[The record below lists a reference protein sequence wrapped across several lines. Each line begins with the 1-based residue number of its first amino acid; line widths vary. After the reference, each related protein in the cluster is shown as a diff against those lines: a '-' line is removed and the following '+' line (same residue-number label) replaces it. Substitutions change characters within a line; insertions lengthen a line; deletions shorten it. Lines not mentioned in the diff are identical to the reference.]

1 MRIGLYGGSF
11 DPVHNAHLALA
22 RCALVTLKLDE
33 VHWIPAGRPWQ
44 KASGPDARRL
54 ADGLDRAAMVGLA
67 IEGED
72 RFVLNTTEVDRDGP
86 SYTIDTV
93 RELQDSLA
101 DAQVFLV
108 IGQDQYSRLHTWRAW
123 RELLERVTLAVAA
136 RGGSTLQAP
145 AELAAVPHRARM
157 LPMPRMDISSTAIRA
172 HLAQGGAAADL
183 VPALVPEAV
192 ARYID
197 QHRLYAGDINPPRS

>member
-1 MRIGLYGGSF
+1 M
-11 DPVHNAHLALA
+11 
-22 RCALVTLKLDE
+22 LDE
-33 VHWIPAGRPWQ
+33 LRWIPAGRPWQ
-44 KASGPDARRL
+44 KARAPTDAAHRVAMLRL
-54 ADGLDRAAMVGLA
+54 AIDGDPRHVIDRREIAR
-67 IEGED
+67 E
-72 RFVLNTTEVDRDGP
+72 GP

-145 AELAAVPHRARM
+145 PELATVPHRAVM

-183 VPALVPEAV
+183 VPAIVPEAV

-197 QHRLYAGDINPPRS
+197 QHRLYAGDLNPPRS

>member
-33 VHWIPAGRPWQ
+33 LHWIPAGRPWQ
-44 KASGPDARRL
+44 KASGPGARRL
-54 ADGLDRAAMVGLA
+54 ADALDRAAMVGLA

-136 RGGSTLQAP
+136 RGGSTLQP
-145 AELAAVPHRARM
+145 PPELAAVAHRARM

-197 QHRLYAGDINPPRS
+197 QHRLYAGDLNPPRS